1 MGIQITFID
10 PPALGRQLPV
20 ERVFGCTYSLYPI
33 PNIFSLSAAA
43 VLEKAGFRVNYID
56 MANERW
62 GLNRVSDFF
71 KKDDSRIYVFH
82 SVNLSLEPDLKIH
95 RLIRKS
101 KENTA
106 IVFTGP
112 GPTYFIDY
120 FLRDKNTFVARG
132 EPELTL
138 LELARALSNNLKIS
152 DITGLSFKDGERVI
166 NNPPRRLVDNLD
178 ELPFPARHL
187 LKKDLYYNPKL
198 AKLPFSAMQTSR
210 NCSYRCMFCV
220 PNSYNF
226 ARELEHRNYN
236 QNNKPP
242 VRMRSAENV
251 ICEFELLKNEGY
263 RSISIIDDQFLWDD
277 PRTISICE
285 GIKGL
290 GIEWGC
296 LARVDRINE
305 NLASELASS
314 GCKYVDLGVESFNQ
328 EVLDDARKDLKVEKI
343 PEAISILKRNKI
355 LVKINLVL
363 GISPLQT
370 VACIKR
376 DIRLARHL
384 DVDAVMFSLA
394 TPFPGTDFYQR
405 AKENHWFVKD
415 GYHAESVQCKGIINY
430 PGLSYRKLNQLVR
443 LANLSFYFHPR
454 FVFKNLKRLADPIG
468 FYRSIVA
475 LKRKFF

>member
-20 ERVFGCTYSLYPI
+20 ERVFGCTYSLYPV

-62 GLNRVSDFF
+62 GLNRTRDFF
-71 KKDDSRIYVFH
+71 KKDASRIYVFH
-82 SVNLSLEPDLKIH
+82 SVNLSLDSDLAIH
-95 RLIRKS
+95 RLIRES

-112 GPTYFIDY
+112 GPTYFARY

-138 LELARALSNNLKIS
+138 LELAKALNNNLEINS
-152 DITGLSFKDGERVI
+152 IAGLSWKDKDKVI
-166 NNPPRRLVDNLD
+166 NNPPRRLIDNLD
-178 ELPFPARHL
+178 ELPFPARNL

-226 ARELEHRNYN
+226 ARELEYRNYN

-242 VRMRSAENV
+242 VRMRSAGNV
-251 ICEFELLKNEGY
+251 ISEFELLKSQGY

-277 PRTISICE
+277 LRTISICE

-305 NLASELASS
+305 NLASHLASS

-328 EVLDDARKDLKVEKI
+328 EVLNDARKDLKAEKI
-343 PEAISILKRNKI
+343 PQAISILKRNKI

-370 VACIKR
+370 ADSIKR
-376 DIRLARHL
+376 DIRLAKHL

-405 AKENHWFVKD
+405 AKENNWFVEGD
-415 GYHAESVQCKGIINY
+415 YHAESVQTQGIINY
-430 PGLSYRKLNQLVR
+430 PGLSHQELNRLVR

-454 FVFKNLKRLADPIG
+454 FVFKNLKRLSDPVG
-468 FYRSIVA
+468 FYRSILA